1 MNSREIQGCTNLS
14 SALSRA
20 LNISDL
26 TLHAQSDTGIRRA
39 LHELMPGFKHLRRI
53 TLCIDLRRETART
66 RRLRRGDAF
75 REVREMFDEWL
86 GQEGRLM
93 QEAPDRVQEWRW
105 ETNDWKK
112 VFKISC
118 AKVHTKFE

>member
-1 MNSREIQGCTNLS
+1 MNSREIQACTSLS

-26 TLHAQSDTGIRRA
+26 ILYAQSDTGIRRA

-93 QEAPDRVQEWRW
+93 QEAPRVQEWRW
-105 ETNDWKK
+105 ETNDLK

-118 AKVHTKFE
+118 PKVHIKFE